1 MKGDNT
7 MNGINFNVETA
18 AKIAD
23 LMENDTFLT
32 DLNEH
37 EAAQEI
43 ILAKYLP
50 REKPYTGE
58 ESFCFTVMANDLRWQ
73 KNSPDDKATLIC
85 AMAEIVDRA
94 A

>member
-1 MKGDNT
+1 MF
-7 MNGINFNVETA
+7 NGLEYKVETA
-18 AKIAD
+18 AKIAN
-23 LMENDTFLT
+23 LMEDDKFLT

-58 ESFCFTVMANDLRWQ
+58 ESFCFAVLANDFSWRE
-73 KNSPDDKATLIC
+73 NTPEDKATLIC
-85 AMAEIVDRA
+85 MMAEIIDRA